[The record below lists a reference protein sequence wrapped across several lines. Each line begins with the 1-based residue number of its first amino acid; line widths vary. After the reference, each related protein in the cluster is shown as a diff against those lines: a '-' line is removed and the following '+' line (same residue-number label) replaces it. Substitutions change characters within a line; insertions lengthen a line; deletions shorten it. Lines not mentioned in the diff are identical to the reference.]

1 MELRSPNFSEQATI
15 PQRFTCDG
23 DNVSPALEW
32 SNVPDGAAE
41 LALICEDPDAPGK
54 TFVHWLLW
62 GIDPSSVTSIDLGDV
77 PAGSHYGRNDFG
89 DNAYGGPCPPSG
101 HGIHHYR
108 FTLSAVSE
116 PLSLSE
122 GSTVN
127 GLRAALADSRVL
139 AEATLVGTYER

>member
-15 PQRFTCDG
+15 PHRFTCDG

-32 SNVPDGAAE
+32 SNVPHGAAE

-77 PAGSHYGRNDFG
+77 PAGSH
-89 DNAYGGPCPPSG
+89 
-101 HGIHHYR
+101 HGKMISAT
-108 FTLSAVSE
+108 TLMEDRARHLGTGYNTIASHC
-116 PLSLSE
+116 
-122 GSTVN
+122 
-127 GLRAALADSRVL
+127 LR
-139 AEATLVGTYER
+139 